1 MRENRVGGI
10 VLIALGLFFLG
21 LQSHLFGGEIVVSLI
36 GACFLVPYFAGGRRQ
51 FGLLIPGSLLTFFGF
66 GVMFAAQNI
75 WPPANGMVIM
85 LGFAVGFAGVHLLAP
100 ERPWWPLIPAGF
112 FGVIAVLAGISAFP
126 WFRLARDAMLG
137 LVLLAAG
144 VLLIARSRKTV

>member
-1 MRENRVGGI
+1 MREGSIGGI

-21 LQSHLFGGEIVVSLI
+21 LQSHLFGGEFIIALI

-51 FGLLIPGSLLTFFGF
+51 LGLLVPGSLLTCFGI

-75 WPPANGMVIM
+75 WPPANGMVVM
-85 LGFAVGFAGVHLLAP
+85 LGFATGFAGINILAP

-112 FGVIAVLAGISAFP
+112 FAVIAALAGISAFP

-137 LVLLAAG
+137 LVLLAIG
-144 VLLIARSRKTV
+144 VLLMARSRRPA